1 MISRAS
7 KNATTIGLM
16 LSSIALLLVLQ
27 AFWLKSA
34 YRDASD
40 DFRTQTNTLF
50 RATVLAMHDSLIQRN
65 LIPAS
70 NDTLMKQMKPRR
82 LRFAEADAVFSG
94 LPPQDSVINYVN
106 ITDRSARIEVIMSR
120 EPKSDSIQKILRPI
134 ISKLQS
140 NKEPRNFI
148 LKLGSDTLNVDSI
161 QFFYA
166 QALADANIRAKFR
179 VIAIHDDPEMLGRKI
194 LVDKNSVVSET
205 VRLNPLSRYAV
216 VFPDI
221 NALLLREITP
231 QILFSV
237 FLTLLTIGSFYVMF
251 RNIRAQQKLM
261 EIKNDFISNITH
273 ELKTPVATVSV
284 ALEALK
290 NFKALNDPQKTAEYL
305 DIAQSE
311 LNRLTLMTDKIL
323 KTAVFEDKG
332 VELKVESFDLDSLTQ
347 QVLSSMKLVFEKRKT
362 HVTYT
367 KSGNDFTLEAGQTHI
382 TNVLYN
388 LIDNALKYSAEEAS
402 IEISLHE
409 NESHLIL
416 SVKDNGIGIE
426 PQFQK
431 KIFEK
436 FFRVPSG
443 DVHNTKG
450 YGLGLSYVASVVKIH
465 GGDIVVESV
474 VGQGS
479 KFIISLP
486 KRHED

>member
-1 MISRAS
+1 MSKGS

-27 AFWLKSA
+27 AFWLKGA

-50 RATVLAMHDSLIQRN
+50 RATVLAMHDSLIERS

-70 NDTLMKQMKPRR
+70 NDSLLKSMKPRKLR
-82 LRFAEADAVFSG
+82 LTDGAGIFSG
-94 LPPQDSVINYVN
+94 LPPQDSIINYVN

-120 EPKSDSIQKILRPI
+120 EPGPDSIQKILRPL
-134 ISKLQS
+134 ISKLQRD
-140 NKEPRNFI
+140 KEPRNFI

-161 QFFYA
+161 QFFFSK
-166 QALADANIRAKFR
+166 ALADADIQAQFR
-179 VIAIHDDPEMLGRKI
+179 VIAIHDEPEIAGKKVWMDEHSL
-194 LVDKNSVVSET
+194 VSET

-216 VFPDI
+216 IFPDV
-221 NALLLREITP
+221 NALLLKEITP

-251 RNIRAQQKLM
+251 RNIRAQQRLM
-261 EIKNDFISNITH
+261 EMKNDFISNITH

-290 NFKALNDPQKTAEYL
+290 NFKALNDPQKTTEYL
-305 DIAQSE
+305 EIAQSE

-332 VELKVESFDLDSLTQ
+332 VDLKVELFDLDSLTQ

-362 HVTYT
+362 KVAYT

-402 IEISLHE
+402 IEVSLQE
-409 NESHLIL
+409 KESHIVL
-416 SVKDNGIGIE
+416 SVKDNGIGID

-431 KIFEK
+431 RIFEK

-465 GGDIVVESV
+465 GGDIVVESE

-479 KFIISLP
+479 KFIITLP
-486 KRHED
+486 KRHEN